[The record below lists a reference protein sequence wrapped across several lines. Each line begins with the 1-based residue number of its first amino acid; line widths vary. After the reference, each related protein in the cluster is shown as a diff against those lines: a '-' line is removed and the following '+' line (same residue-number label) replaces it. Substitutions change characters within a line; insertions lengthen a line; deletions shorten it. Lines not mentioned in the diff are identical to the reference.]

1 LGPFLFGGVSMS
13 FLLFSIA
20 TSIILFY
27 FTKSY
32 LFFSII
38 AIGIYYLIRN
48 NIKLQSL
55 LSLTYVLMIALSFFS
70 TIRGYDPKGLIFL
83 LISCF
88 VSILYDIFKSP
99 IWSLPL
105 YLLLGISISLIGS
118 IKYGTIGYFFGLLII
133 PIFLKEFKKR
143 GEKD

>member
-1 LGPFLFGGVSMS
+1 MS

-143 GEKD
+143 GEQDWKP

>member
-1 LGPFLFGGVSMS
+1 MS

-32 LFFSII
+32 LFFSVI

-70 TIRGYDPKGLIFL
+70 TIRGYEPKGLIFL

-99 IWSLPL
+99 IWSFPL

-118 IKYGTIGYFFGLLII
+118 IKYGTIGYFFGFLII

-143 GEKD
+143 GEQD

>member
-1 LGPFLFGGVSMS
+1 MS

-118 IKYGTIGYFFGLLII
+118 IKYGTIGYFFGFLII

-143 GEKD
+143 GEQD

>member
-1 LGPFLFGGVSMS
+1 MS

-105 YLLLGISISLIGS
+105 YLVLGISISLIGS

-143 GEKD
+143 GEQD

>member
-1 LGPFLFGGVSMS
+1 MS

-70 TIRGYDPKGLIFL
+70 TIRGYDPKGLILL

-143 GEKD
+143 GEQD

>member
-1 LGPFLFGGVSMS
+1 MS

-143 GEKD
+143 GEQD

>member
-1 LGPFLFGGVSMS
+1 
-13 FLLFSIA
+13 
-20 TSIILFY
+20 
-27 FTKSY
+27 
-32 LFFSII
+32 
-38 AIGIYYLIRN
+38 
-48 NIKLQSL
+48 
-55 LSLTYVLMIALSFFS
+55 MIALSFFS

-143 GEKD
+143 GEQD

>member
-1 LGPFLFGGVSMS
+1 MGPFLFGGVLMS

-143 GEKD
+143 GEQD